1 MSPKQKDRTTTTK
14 FKNLVLSKSIYH
26 LVSYCV
32 QKGEKVVFQ
41 KWYIKTLLNT
51 KRWIS
56 FRGSFVQSKEKHLKQ
71 GEKISNLENAF
82 QNLIH
87 LPLTICKRT
96 LKRIYKRV
104 CKNKTCGA
112 SVVQNVKNKETIH
125 AYLVSI
131 YIGSIPSNL
140 CTYIMQTSSIMHF
153 YICFGL
159 CWHQSP
165 KRGRLKGNQAY
176 TQFLNNFGG

>member
-1 MSPKQKDRTTTTK
+1 MSPKQKDRTTTN
-14 FKNLVLSKSIYH
+14 FKNLVFQRVFSIGILLCSKG
-26 LVSYCV
+26 
-32 QKGEKVVFQ
+32 GEVVFQ
-41 KWYIKTLLNT
+41 KLYIKTLLNT

-71 GEKISNLENAF
+71 GEKISNLENAS

-87 LPLTICKRT
+87 LSLIICKRT
-96 LKRIYKRV
+96 QKRIYKRV

-112 SVVQNVKNKETIH
+112 SVVQNVIQKETIH
-125 AYLVSI
+125 SYLVSI

-176 TQFLNNFGG
+176 TYFLNDFGG